1 MTGETFKY
9 SRWLVNYP
17 DLDDIDINNKGIN
30 MDIKQLLEGLTAEQ
44 IKKVIA
50 TISQQG
56 NIVKVD
62 HTRKLR
68 RIART
73 NLYFNSCPKPHQVDS
88 FETYNGHA
96 DSIREQVL
104 SGVE

>member
-1 MTGETFKY
+1 M
-9 SRWLVNYP
+9 
-17 DLDDIDINNKGIN
+17 DINKLFEGMSGEKIG
-30 MDIKQLLEGLTAEQ
+30 QL
-44 IKKVIA
+44 IA
-50 TISQQG
+50 TLSKQG
-56 NIVKVD
+56 NVRKVD

-73 NLYFNSCPKPHQVDS
+73 NLYFSACPKPHQVDS
-88 FETYNGHA
+88 FETYTQHS

>member
-1 MTGETFKY
+1 M
-9 SRWLVNYP
+9 
-17 DLDDIDINNKGIN
+17 DINK
-30 MDIKQLLEGLTAEQ
+30 LLEGMSAEKIGQ
-44 IKKVIA
+44 LIA
-50 TISQQG
+50 TLSQQG
-56 NIVKVD
+56 NVRKVD

-73 NLYFNSCPKPHQVDS
+73 NLYFSSCPKPHQVDS
-88 FETYNGHA
+88 FETYTQHS